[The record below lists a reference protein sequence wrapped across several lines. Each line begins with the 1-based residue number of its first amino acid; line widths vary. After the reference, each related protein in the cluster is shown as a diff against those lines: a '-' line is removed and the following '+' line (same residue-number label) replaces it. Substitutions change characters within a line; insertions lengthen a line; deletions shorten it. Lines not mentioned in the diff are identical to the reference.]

1 MAVQIIFNEEEMN
14 AVFEKFKKA
23 AYLAIQDVRRNVDE
37 QQTVPFR
44 DGTLDDSAH
53 QQNSIVE
60 TEDEEYA
67 CVELH
72 YSAPYAI
79 RRYYEPA
86 NFYTGQ
92 HANATDHWLE
102 GQEKIAKKSCQDN
115 LNDLMARR

>member
-1 MAVQIIFNEEEMN
+1 MSVQVIFNERRMSD
-14 AVFEKFKKA
+14 VDEKLRKA
-23 AYLAIQDVRRNVDE
+23 AYLAIQDVRRHVDD

-60 TEDEEYA
+60 TDDGKYA
-67 CVELH
+67 SVELH
-72 YSAPYAI
+72 YSTPYAI

-102 GQEKIAKKSCQDN
+102 GQEETAQKSYQEHIN
-115 LNDLMARR
+115 ELIGR